1 MDTELLREMVEGLL
15 SEVRD
20 LRQTVAVIRQDAEA
34 GGAAEGKLK
43 R

>member
-1 MDTELLREMVEGLL
+1 MDTELIREMVEGLL

-20 LRQTVAVIRQDAEA
+20 LRQTVAVIRQDWETA
-34 GGAAEGKLK
+34 GAAEGKLK

>member
-1 MDTELLREMVEGLL
+1 MDTESLRELVKGLL

-20 LRQTVAVIRQDAEA
+20 LRQTVKVIRQDWEKAC
-34 GGAAEGKLK
+34 AAEGKLK

>member
-1 MDTELLREMVEGLL
+1 MDTELIREMVEGLL

-20 LRQTVAVIRQDAEA
+20 LRQTVAVIRQDWEKA
-34 GGAAEGKLK
+34 GAAEGKLK